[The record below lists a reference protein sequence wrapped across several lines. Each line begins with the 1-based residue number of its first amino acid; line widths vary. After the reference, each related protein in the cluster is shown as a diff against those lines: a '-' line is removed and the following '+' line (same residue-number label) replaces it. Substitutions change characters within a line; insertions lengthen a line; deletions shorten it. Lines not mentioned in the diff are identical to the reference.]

1 MIFDTR
7 QTATLLAALQHWNH
21 SMETHGVGAIGGG
34 YFDNITPLDEN
45 EVNSLYD
52 VVKSGKD
59 TVILVDQSSIP
70 ASFGEV
76 SLFVNGSAILDV
88 GVESS
93 LPITDVATSL
103 ANALDVELRTVS
115 LSELQLAQYLADING
130 KRKELDDLIDAGE
143 TDLDDWVQGYN
154 NEDVMGAINAL
165 YPNE

>member
-1 MIFDTR
+1 M
-7 QTATLLAALQHWNH
+7 
-21 SMETHGVGAIGGG
+21 
-34 YFDNITPLDEN
+34 
-45 EVNSLYD
+45 
-52 VVKSGKD
+52 
-59 TVILVDQSSIP
+59 
-70 ASFGEV
+70 